1 MDTAHAYNCACS
13 HAYNPHIQLMHTTVH
28 ATMHATHACNS
39 CIQPCIRLLCMHTAC
54 IQHMHAMHTYALYP
68 TMRNRNRKLQTSKAP
83 LKSQAQGTSL
93 FTSAEVG
100 SNDTT
105 STVGSNCFLLISEEI
120 AFYQGN
126 KKEQSI
132 IYSSLQRLVRVIDVS
147 LISCTYVSDLF

>member
-1 MDTAHAYNCACS
+1 MQPCIQPIHTTHAYNCACN
-13 HAYNPHIQLMHTTVH
+13 HACNTCMQLMHTTMHTTLVH
-28 ATMHATHACNS
+28 AYNMHTTHACNAY
-39 CIQPCIRLLCMHTAC
+39 IRF
-54 IQHMHAMHTYALYP
+54 ISY
-68 TMRNRNRKLQTSKAP
+68 N
-83 LKSQAQGTSL
+83 
-93 FTSAEVG
+93 EVG